1 MLETSRVTQQL
12 EEAREFASK
21 IGLRAALEERLAYL
35 GTYAEPRRAR
45 CVLHPDPAPYSF
57 SFAMERETRRDEWSP
72 WFSGKLLFH
81 GGGDGERSGSIP
93 TPDAAGSPT
102 MGWAVHLT
110 DS

>member
-12 EEAREFASK
+12 EEVREFASK
-21 IGLRAALEERLAYL
+21 IGLRSELEERLAYL

-57 SFAMERETRRDEWSP
+57 SFAMERQTRRDEWSP

-81 GGGDGERSGSIP
+81 VGGDVEPAGPSPP
-93 TPDAAGSPT
+93 TPAT
-102 MGWAVHLT
+102 TTGWTVHLT
-110 DS
+110 DL